1 MENTSALLSRL
12 GKFFRPHDLIWFFV
26 FGLLAVSSP
35 ERDPKV
41 VALILLLGV
50 VQVVEPH
57 LSPAVAVILKLAIC
71 YGMIGWGG
79 GISSSLY
86 LVLLLPTI
94 SAATNFEV
102 WGTVASTL
110 GAVGVYLSF
119 LLWLKVY
126 DQYVDDDQIWELVF
140 RCVFIPVVAFLTYQI
155 ASQKRE
161 EAAKLKE
168 TAERLQ
174 EAQAQIRRSERLAA
188 LGQLSAGLAHELRN
202 PLGTMKSS
210 AELLGRN
217 IPADNEIAKEMAGYI
232 GSEVDRTNSLI
243 TRFLDFARPEH
254 LRIEKSDISA
264 LLDRVIQRFQ
274 RERAPNAPAV
284 SLYTNYS
291 PDIPVIPFDAELLE
305 RVFYNL
311 IDNAAQASA
320 PGASITVKTKPAGDH
335 VEISVID
342 RGSGID
348 PKNLENIFNP
358 FFTTKQGGVGLGLAI
373 VSKIIDEHAGRIN
386 VESTPGEGTV
396 FRVYLPVAQ

>member
-1 MENTSALLSRL
+1 MENTPLVSRL
-12 GKFFRPHDLIWFFV
+12 GKFVRPHDLIWIFV

-41 VALILLLGV
+41 IALILLLGI
-50 VQVVEPH
+50 VQVVERH
-57 LSPAVAVILKLAIC
+57 LNPAVAVILKLAIC
-71 YGMIGWGG
+71 YGFIGWGG

-102 WGTVASTL
+102 WGTLAATI

-119 LLWLKVY
+119 LIWLNVY
-126 DQYVDDDQIWELVF
+126 DQYIDPDQIWELVF
-140 RCVFIPVVAFLTYQI
+140 RCVFIFVVAFLTYQI
-155 ASQKRE
+155 ASQKRV

-168 TAERLQ
+168 TAARLQ
-174 EAQAQIRRSERLAA
+174 EAQAEIRRSERLAA

-202 PLGTMKSS
+202 PLGTMRSS

-217 IPADNEIAKEMAGYI
+217 VPADNEIAKEMASFI
-232 GSEVDRTNSLI
+232 VSEADRTNSLI
-243 TRFLDFARPEH
+243 TRFLAFARPEH
-254 LRIEKSDISA
+254 LKIEKGDISV

-274 RERAPNAPAV
+274 RERAADAPAV

-291 PDIPVIPFDAELLE
+291 PDIPQIPFDAELLE

-311 IDNAAQASA
+311 IENAAQASS

-335 VEISVID
+335 VEIAVID

-358 FFTTKQGGVGLGLAI
+358 FFTTKQSGVGLGLAI

-386 VESTPGEGTV
+386 VESSPGEGAV